1 MSEGETSPSSALAP
15 PPQWVRKVF
24 GMAGMANIVTILV
37 ATRAFTDPL
46 ISQVDPA
53 VFSTPSLVL
62 IMVWGLAYLT
72 VAPHWWKLPPMC
84 LVFMLEKL
92 VFVAMWVRWILSSRD
107 QLPGLWEIDWQIA
120 LFYGGYGIVDTFF
133 SLFFFWAWLQARK
146 HQGAT
151 S

>member
-1 MSEGETSPSSALAP
+1 MSPEALPQNSVTTP
-15 PPQWVRKVF
+15 PPPWVRKVF
-24 GMAGMANIVTILV
+24 VMAGMANIVTILV
-37 ATRAFTDPL
+37 ATRLFTDPL

-53 VFSTPSLVL
+53 VFSTPSLIL

-92 VFVAMWVRWILSSRD
+92 VFVGMWVRWMLHSRD

-120 LFYGGYGIVDTFF
+120 LFYGGYGVVDIAF
-133 SLFFFWAWLQARK
+133 SGFFFWAWTRARR
-146 HQGAT
+146 QQRAQT
-151 S
+151 